1 MLLRVLLH
9 VGGALT
15 VAHLQLTGRD
25 VLILPLWLP
34 LRLLCPGNLLTVL
47 AEVAQIS
54 GIDSFVM
61 FVIVPLLLVEVR
73 ACGRSVS
80 EGCCLMLVMAVTLR
94 HTDVIVEEHLA
105 GSWSLLLRLLLF
117 SAISAS
123 IEATERLI

>member
-9 VGGALT
+9 VGGALA

-61 FVIVPLLLVEVR
+61 FVIVPLLLIEVR
-73 ACGRSVS
+73 TCGRSVS
-80 EGCCLMLVMAVTLR
+80 EGCCLMLVMAVTLW

-117 SAISAS
+117 SAITAS
-123 IEATERLI
+123 IEAAKRLI